1 LWAKLLKNIDKF
13 LGGKML
19 KPSYSSLITALNKDA
34 DVDSKITSRYSI
46 VTAAAKRAR
55 QIVAGAETEIR
66 GISTDK
72 AITVA
77 VNELALGH
85 VKIVPKEGAEA
96 WDTIVPV
103 IIPSFPTLI
112 DDGFV
117 MDEREMGGFEP
128 KEFDSDDEFV
138 ADNDAELYEDD
149 DDDYILGD
157 DEIKSDE

>member
-1 LWAKLLKNIDKF
+1 
-13 LGGKML
+13 ML
-19 KPSYSSLITALNKDA
+19 TPSYSTLITVLNKDA

-55 QIVAGAETEIR
+55 QIVAGAETQTK

-72 AITVA
+72 AVTVA

-96 WDTIVPV
+96 WDAINPIV
-103 IIPSFPTLI
+103 IQNFPTLI

-117 MDEREMGGFEP
+117 LSDEELEGFEL
-128 KEFDSDDEFV
+128 KGFDGDDAE
-138 ADNDAELYEDD
+138 NDALAEDNE
-149 DDDYILGD
+149 DDYILDDINKGD
-157 DEIKSDE
+157 D